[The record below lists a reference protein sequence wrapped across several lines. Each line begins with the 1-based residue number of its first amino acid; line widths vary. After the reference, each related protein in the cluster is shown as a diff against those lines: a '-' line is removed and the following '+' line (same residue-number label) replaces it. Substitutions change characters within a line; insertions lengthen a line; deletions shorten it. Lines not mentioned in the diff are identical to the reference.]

1 MHKKGRILPEIMW
14 IPIVLTLV
22 CNWLAYYGTRFF
34 TTSRF
39 HYDVSGVLDEK
50 IPLVPWTIV
59 IYFGCYAYWVV
70 NYVIGCRQEQ
80 EKAFRFMSADLLA
93 KLVCLLCFLVFPTTN
108 VRPAIEG
115 SSVWEELMRFLYRV
129 DAADN
134 LFPSIHCLTSAFCFI
149 AVRSNEKIPGWYRAA
164 SLFMTVSIYVST
176 LTTKQHALVDVIAG
190 VLLAEASWLFV
201 KVSGFS
207 KRYAD
212 VVSKVYAR
220 LKRGRGLCEEK
231 H

>member
-1 MHKKGRILPEIMW
+1 
-14 IPIVLTLV
+14 
-22 CNWLAYYGTRFF
+22 
-34 TTSRF
+34 
-39 HYDVSGVLDEK
+39 
-50 IPLVPWTIV
+50 
-59 IYFGCYAYWVV
+59 
-70 NYVIGCRQEQ
+70 
-80 EKAFRFMSADLLA
+80 
-93 KLVCLLCFLVFPTTN
+93 
-108 VRPAIEG
+108 
-115 SSVWEELMRFLYRV
+115 MRFLYRV